1 MSKEGVEILEFAIEY
16 RIDEVVD
23 KRSEGKIVCGAG
35 DAVIRKH
42 GAVGD
47 PILGDDAPKDGVYLI
62 PAGAGLA
69 YRAYIDKT
77 LCKIETPFGTGVN
90 KAVYARVGIAIE
102 VEHIIEVINSEIRR
116 DAENGFSVVVIE
128 CAACR
133 LLGV

>member
-1 MSKEGVEILEFAIEY
+1 MISDLKVRSVCAPATPLFAN
-16 RIDEVVD
+16 
-23 KRSEGKIVCGAG
+23 
-35 DAVIRKH
+35 H

-90 KAVYARVGIAIE
+90 KAVYTRVGIAIE
-102 VEHIIEVINSEIRR
+102 VEHIIEVINAEIRR